1 MNAAVEIG
9 KDEGLDITVFD
20 RLQEIAPYNQDFD
33 ADGTRPEPVEALKTA
48 IRDAD
53 ALLVATPEYNY
64 SVPGVLKNAIDW
76 AARPPATSP
85 LREKPAAIM
94 GASSGIGA
102 TIRAQLNLRQT
113 FLFSNTYV
121 LLQPEVQIPKANER
135 FDDNANLTD
144 QSTRDLIRRQ
154 MHALAEWVQRIQG
167 GTAAA

>member
-1 MNAAVEIG
+1 
-9 KDEGLDITVFD
+9 
-20 RLQEIAPYNQDFD
+20 
-33 ADGTRPEPVEALKTA
+33 
-48 IRDAD
+48 
-53 ALLVATPEYNY
+53 
-64 SVPGVLKNAIDW
+64 
-76 AARPPATSP
+76 
-85 LREKPAAIM
+85 M

-167 GTAAA
+167 GTAVA